1 MARRAAQPAC
11 RCHIDAMAMISIS
24 ADACRAITGGSPEP
38 SLRDDRAAIVDHKT
52 HDRLTALRGQARATT
67 KEDRAAAAQRL
78 PSWRN
83 RLALFGCR
91 VAL

>member
-1 MARRAAQPAC
+1 MARWASQPAC
-11 RCHIDAMAMISIS
+11 RCPYRRHGHDLDFGRRLSGNHWRLAGA
-24 ADACRAITGGSPEP
+24 ARQPGGY
-38 SLRDDRAAIVDHKT
+38 RFIVDHKT
-52 HDRLTALRGQARATT
+52 HDRLTALRGPG
-67 KEDRAAAAQRL
+67 ESYNEAAAQRQ